1 MTKTR
6 QLVLQRAGFGLIDW
20 VFPATC
26 AGCQALI
33 ARGDALCAVCRL
45 SLVPIGPCCP
55 RCAEPT
61 GQVAVVCK
69 RCVIAPLAVDEILV
83 PWRYGGQLAQALKR
97 LKFAQGVDVA
107 RSIAPLWSGVLHA
120 AAINYRADML
130 VNVPLHWRRRI
141 RRGYDQT
148 SLLLRHAARGLH
160 STPIVDALLRQHS
173 TNEQARL
180 SAAGRRLNMRG
191 AFAVARRHLPQVQGA
206 TVIIFD
212 DVVTTGATMSAAA
225 KALKQAGAA
234 RVIGI
239 CIARDE

>member
-1 MTKTR
+1 MTEKN
-6 QLVLQRAGFGLIDW
+6 QILHRAATAVIDW

-26 AGCQALI
+26 AGCQAFI
-33 ARGDALCAVCRL
+33 VRGDALCTICRL

-55 RCAEPT
+55 KCAQPT
-61 GQVAVVCK
+61 GELAIVCK
-69 RCVIAPLAVDEILV
+69 RCVIAPLAVDEIIV
-83 PWRYGGQLAQALKR
+83 PWKYGGQLAQALKR

-107 RSIAPLWSGVLHA
+107 RSIAPLWSGVLEA
-120 AAINYRADML
+120 AANTYRADMM
-130 VNVPLHWRRRI
+130 VNVPLHWRRRM

-148 SLLLRHAARGLH
+148 SLLLRHAARDLP
-160 STPIVDALLRQHS
+160 SAVIVDALLRKHS
-173 TNEQARL
+173 TKEQTRL
-180 SAAGRRLNMRG
+180 SAAARSLNMRG
-191 AFAVARRHLPQVQGA
+191 AFTVARRHQQRVQGA

-234 RVIGI
+234 RVVGI